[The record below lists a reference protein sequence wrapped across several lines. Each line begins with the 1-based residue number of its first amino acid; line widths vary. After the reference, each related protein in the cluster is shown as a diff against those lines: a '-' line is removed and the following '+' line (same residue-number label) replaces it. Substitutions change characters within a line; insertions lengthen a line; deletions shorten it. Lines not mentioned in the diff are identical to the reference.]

1 MKVNPRFF
9 AICLMAFVSINLTFA
24 QTGKDKGKFRDSAER
39 SAKQLEKMAA
49 ELALTETQVAQISAI
64 NTEYAAQMEAAKEA
78 ATDKESQRAT
88 SKALRAEK
96 TAAVKNVLDSEQLA
110 KFEAM
115 KSEGKGKR
123 GEGRKGNKGER
134 GASGKN
140 AGTPEERA
148 QKQTEKLTEQL
159 GLSGAQATEVAAIN
173 LDYAAKMNALKEAST
188 ERGANREALQTLK
201 TEQQTAIK
209 SVLTADQ
216 VAAYE
221 AMKSEGKGKRG
232 KKRNRR

>member
-1 MKVNPRFF
+1 
-9 AICLMAFVSINLTFA
+9 
-24 QTGKDKGKFRDSAER
+24 
-39 SAKQLEKMAA
+39 
-49 ELALTETQVAQISAI
+49 
-64 NTEYAAQMEAAKEA
+64 MEAAKEA

-88 SKALRAEK
+88 FKTLRVEK
-96 TAAVKNVLDSEQLA
+96 TAAVKGVLDSEQLA

-123 GEGRKGNKGER
+123 GEGRKGKR

-148 QKQTEKLTEQL
+148 QKQTERLTEEL
-159 GLSGAQATEVAAIN
+159 ALSEAQATEVAAIN

-188 ERGANREALQTLK
+188 ERGANREAFKTLR

-209 SVLTADQ
+209 AVLTADQ
-216 VAAYE
+216 VTAYE
-221 AMKSEGKGKRG
+221 AMKSDRKGKGR
-232 KKRNRR
+232 KKGNRRG